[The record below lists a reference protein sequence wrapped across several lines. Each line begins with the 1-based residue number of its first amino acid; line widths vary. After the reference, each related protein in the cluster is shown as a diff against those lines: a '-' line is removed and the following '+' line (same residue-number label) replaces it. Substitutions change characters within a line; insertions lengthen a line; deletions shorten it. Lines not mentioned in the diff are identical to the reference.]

1 MKSWLLTA
9 LLATACAHRGP
20 ALTAVPPEAEAL
32 EDSTSSFEPD
42 NYVSARAYQHYL
54 DALLARG
61 NDDLATAADELREA
75 LLYDPESPHLHT
87 VLADVR
93 LKQGRVADA
102 EAELKAA
109 LAADPNHAPA
119 HLLIARISQARDKVT
134 DAQTHL
140 RAAIS
145 SAPDEPEAYR
155 ELVRL
160 ELALGNTLA
169 AVDIAQKLAERS
181 REAQT
186 RARHDDGDGGLTVT
200 ANRLR
205 AQAAAGW
212 VDVARILAQRHDTP
226 GSQKAFD
233 EARAAQPSD
242 WEALSA
248 EGSFR
253 ESQRDFEGARLL
265 YLRLLGQRPESP
277 EVLAAL
283 ARLALEEGDLDTVD
297 AHAKKLLGLAAELE
311 PAAGTANSAPTSME
325 GEEDRREA
333 VSALLRVAVSLLG
346 AHRSAGA
353 QAALDGALRLYP
365 NHPELLFYRAMAL
378 SQRGRPHEG
387 AVAFEQVAKHAAAI
401 TPSFL
406 GATPEA
412 LALDAKVQAALARGK
427 AGELNESVQRLR
439 SLFAARSTDEGV
451 ALALLEAYDR
461 AGRPAE
467 AYELLAAASKAHP
480 GTEALL
486 YALANALDRMGQR
499 EKALAAMRKVLVI
512 EADHAGALNYIG
524 YTMAEQG
531 NLAEAQTLLGR
542 AVELRPDDGSIA
554 DSYGYCLLKLGHTES
569 AFAELRRADRLSPGD
584 PIILSHLGDALLA
597 TGKKEQALEAFRRA
611 LSRLGPDEVK
621 RERPLTAAEA
631 ALPADPPDR
640 VPEPGD
646 DKVRKELAQKLRSL
660 STRP

>member
-1 MKSWLLTA
+1 
-9 LLATACAHRGP
+9 
-20 ALTAVPPEAEAL
+20 
-32 EDSTSSFEPD
+32 
-42 NYVSARAYQHYL
+42 HYL

-61 NDDLATAADELREA
+61 NDDLATAADQLREA

-102 EAELKAA
+102 EEELKSA
-109 LAADPNHAPA
+109 LAADPEHAAA
-119 HLLIARISQARDKVT
+119 HLLVARIAQAREKST
-134 DAQTHL
+134 LAETHL
-140 RAAIS
+140 RAAIAA
-145 SAPDEPEAYR
+145 APDDPEAYR

-160 ELALGNTLA
+160 ELAVGNGPA
-169 AVDIAQKLAERS
+169 ALEAAQKLSARS
-181 REAQT
+181 IQAQAA
-186 RARHDDGDGGLTVT
+186 ARKGDDDEGSLTVT
-200 ANRLR
+200 ADRLR
-205 AQAAAGW
+205 SQAAAAW
-212 VDVARILAQRHDTP
+212 TDVGRVFAQRHDAA
-226 GSQKAFD
+226 GAQKAFD
-233 EARAAQPSD
+233 EARAASPSD

-277 EVLAAL
+277 DVLAAL

-297 AHAKKLLGLAAELE
+297 AHAKKLLGMAAELE
-311 PAAGTANSAPTSME
+311 PGTAGNPE
-325 GEEDRREA
+325 GEEDRRETVA
-333 VSALLRVAVSLLG
+333 ALLRVAVSLLG

-387 AVAFEQVAKHAAAI
+387 AVAFEQVARHTTAI
-401 TPSFL
+401 SPSFL
-406 GATPEA
+406 GATPQA
-412 LALDAKVQAALARGK
+412 LALDARVQAALARSK
-427 AGELNESVQRLR
+427 AGEQTEAIQRLR
-439 SLFAARSTDEGV
+439 SLFTLKPTDEGV

-461 AGRPAE
+461 AGRPGDA
-467 AYELLAAASKAHP
+467 ADLLAAASKAHP

-486 YALANALDRMGQR
+486 YALANAQDRMGQR
-499 EKALAAMRKVLVI
+499 EKAVATMRKVLLI

-524 YTMAEQG
+524 YTLAEQG
-531 NLAEAQTLLGR
+531 NLAEAKELLGH
-542 AVELRPDDGSIA
+542 AVELRPDDGAIA
-554 DSYGYCLLKLGHTES
+554 DSYGYCLLQLGH
-569 AFAELRRADRLSPGD
+569 AADALVELRRADRLTPGD

-597 TGKKEQALEAFRRA
+597 AGKKEQAAETFRHA
-611 LSRLGPDEVK
+611 LTRLGPDGVK

-646 DKVRKELAQKLRSL
+646 DKVRKELAQKLRAL